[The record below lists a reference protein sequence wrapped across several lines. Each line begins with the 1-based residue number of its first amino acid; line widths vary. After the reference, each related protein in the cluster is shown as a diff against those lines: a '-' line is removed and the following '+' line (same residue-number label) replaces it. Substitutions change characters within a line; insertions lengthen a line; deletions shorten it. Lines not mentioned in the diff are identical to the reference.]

1 MGGSTWYLE
10 GLAGDG
16 RKIVRS
22 PLSALP
28 FRLGRHSRSH
38 MVLDSAL
45 VSQQH
50 AQIERAEDGFLI
62 RDLGSTNGTFVNGE
76 RIVEVHPLRAN
87 DLLHL
92 GDRELRLR
100 EERTDELLIDGKTL
114 TLRSEDLQLGL
125 GRSRQLRQMLQKRQ
139 ARARF
144 QAIHRLDDGG
154 ILGFEAL
161 GRGLMGGL
169 EILPGELFD
178 LATRLEL
185 EGEVSR
191 LLREQALLEA
201 LRLPEGT
208 LLFLN
213 THPLE
218 LEDPAELLSSLAR
231 WPGLGRFQLILEIHE
246 TAVADLQAL
255 QQLRSEL
262 ARLGIGFAFDDFGK
276 GQARL
281 LELTEAS
288 PRFVKFDAAWIRDL
302 PRASN
307 SRREMLGALVRMVRE
322 MGIDAIA
329 EGVETE
335 AQLKACTEL
344 GFQHV
349 QGYYFSRPQRL
360 GEIAVATGGG

>member
-1 MGGSTWYLE
+1 
-10 GLAGDG
+10 
-16 RKIVRS
+16 
-22 PLSALP
+22 
-28 FRLGRHSRSH
+28 

-50 AQIERAEDGFLI
+50 AQIERVEDGFLI

-76 RIVEVHPLRAN
+76 RIVEAHPLRAN
-87 DLLHL
+87 DLVHL

-100 EERTDELLIDGKTL
+100 EERTDELLVDGKTL
-114 TLRSEDLQLGL
+114 TLRSEDLHLGL
-125 GRSRQLRQMLQKRQ
+125 SRSRQLRQMLQKRQ
-139 ARARF
+139 ARTRF
-144 QAIHRLDDGG
+144 QAIHRLDDGS

-161 GRGLMGGL
+161 GRGLMAGL
-169 EILPGELFD
+169 EIPPGELFD

-185 EGEVSR
+185 EDEVSR
-191 LLREQALLEA
+191 LLREQALVEA
-201 LRLPEGT
+201 QGLPEGT

-218 LEDPAELLSSLAR
+218 LEDSTELLSSLAR
-231 WPGLGRFQLILEIHE
+231 WPGLGRFQVILEIHE
-246 TAVADLQAL
+246 SAVADPRAL
-255 QQLRSEL
+255 QQLRIEL
-262 ARLGIGFAFDDFGK
+262 TRLGIGIAFDDFGK

-302 PRASN
+302 HQAPT

-335 AQLKACTEL
+335 PQLKACTEL

-349 QGYYFSRPQRL
+349 QGYYFSRPRRL
-360 GEIAVATGGG
+360 GEIVATIPGA